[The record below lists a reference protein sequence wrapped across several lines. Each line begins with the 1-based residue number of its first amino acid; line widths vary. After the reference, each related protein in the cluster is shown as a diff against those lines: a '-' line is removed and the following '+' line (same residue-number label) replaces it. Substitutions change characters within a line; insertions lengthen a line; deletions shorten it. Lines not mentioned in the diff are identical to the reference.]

1 MFPGKC
7 FRIFWDWVE
16 NLLAAIAVAV
26 YVLLQFWK
34 EKKTK
39 EKRDNSSK
47 INNKQMKKPSQK
59 TA

>member
-16 NLLAAIAVAV
+16 NLLVAIAVAV